1 MRVTS
6 PAKQTGE
13 PVRYSRNRYRR
24 VLAVCLANVTFVA
37 SDLVFARVL
46 VSLDLLRPVS
56 WSFSCSWDYLTKV
69 AANLATQIVHAA
81 AAA

>member
-1 MRVTS
+1 MV
-6 PAKQTGE
+6 
-13 PVRYSRNRYRR
+13 
-24 VLAVCLANVTFVA
+24 VA

-46 VSLDLLRPVS
+46 VSLDLLRPFS
-56 WSFSCSWDYLTKV
+56 WSFSCSWNYLTKV

>member
-13 PVRYSRNRYRR
+13 PVRYSRNRCIR
-24 VLAVCLANVTFVA
+24 VVAVCPANGTFVVL
-37 SDLVFARVL
+37 DLAFAQAL
-46 VSLDLLRPVS
+46 VSLVLLRPFS
-56 WSFSCSWDYLTKV
+56 WSLSCWWSYLTNVV
-69 AANLATQIVHAA
+69 AIMATQIVHAA